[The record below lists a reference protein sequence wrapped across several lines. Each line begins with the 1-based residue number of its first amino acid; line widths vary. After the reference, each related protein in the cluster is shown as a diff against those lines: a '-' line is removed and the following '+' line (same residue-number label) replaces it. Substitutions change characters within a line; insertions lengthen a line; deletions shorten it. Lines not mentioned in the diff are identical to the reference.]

1 MVDVSGR
8 VTTPFRAKRRRF
20 TPSLFGLK
28 ENVRCCTIITSKKKS
43 PRNMIAAG
51 GSLISAPYIIMNF
64 FNPWNPRWE
73 YIKVMVH
80 NCTLC
85 PVHIYGH
92 FSSNNHVWLKLCK
105 FWKISNGYFIQKM
118 TVVSE
123 SRGFLVTVIVVQEIV
138 MTRNSIHLFCNYF
151 VTIL

>member
-1 MVDVSGR
+1 MVDVFGPGEDPLPGKKE
-8 VTTPFRAKRRRF
+8 TFYAFPFWTQGK
-20 TPSLFGLK
+20 
-28 ENVRCCTIITSKKKS
+28 CTLLYNHHFKKKS